1 MKHLGKPITQ
11 RQLRV
16 GEMIKQAL
24 GTLFIRD
31 EAKIP
36 NLSTKEITVTE
47 VRMSPDLKTAKI
59 FVMPLGG
66 KNTEEI
72 IEKLKIA
79 SFMIRKV
86 LSKKVIMKFL
96 PKLFFVKDD
105 SFDYAEK
112 IENLIKQSNKSI
124 RKKMKQKVKE
134 LQIHEKD
141 TGSSEVQIA
150 QLTGKIEN
158 LSKHIK
164 QFKKDKHSSVGL
176 LRAVNR
182 RKKLLD
188 YLKKNNMESYKV
200 VLTKLNLRK

>member
-1 MKHLGKPITQ
+1 MSNLGKPVTQ

-24 GTLFIRD
+24 GMLFIRD
-31 EAKIP
+31 EAKLP
-36 NLSTKEITVTE
+36 NISTKEITVTE

-72 IEKLKIA
+72 IEKLKLS

-86 LSKKVIMKFL
+86 LSKKIIIKFL

-112 IENLIKQSNKSI
+112 IENLIKQTNK
-124 RKKMKQKVKE
+124 
-134 LQIHEKD
+134 
-141 TGSSEVQIA
+141 
-150 QLTGKIEN
+150 
-158 LSKHIK
+158 
-164 QFKKDKHSSVGL
+164 
-176 LRAVNR
+176 
-182 RKKLLD
+182 
-188 YLKKNNMESYKV
+188 
-200 VLTKLNLRK
+200 